1 MKRISVAAVLVAL
14 LLATHAHAQKKKTDK
29 RRLAAMT
36 AKDADADY
44 KFQGEYVGELGGGDD
59 KRKFG
64 LQVIARG
71 DGRFDAVAYPGG
83 LPGAGW
89 DGKEKIKV
97 TGKRDGDTVKL
108 TGDRGAGVIKD
119 GVIAIKN
126 NDGADLGTMKKTV
139 RKSPT
144 LGRKPP
150 AGATVLFDGKSVK
163 NWQNGK
169 MTKDGL
175 LIQGTTSKQKF
186 QSFTLHVEFQ
196 LSYMPH
202 ARGQGRSN
210 SGVYM
215 QGRYEVQVLDSF
227 GLEGKHNECGGIY
240 SVKDPSVNM
249 CLPPLQWQTYDVDFT
264 AAKYDAAG
272 KKTANARMTVRHNGV
287 VVHKDAEVPK
297 STTAAPV
304 KEGPEPGP
312 IYIQNHNNPLRF
324 RNIWVVEKK

>member
-1 MKRISVAAVLVAL
+1 VKRIPVAAALIVLL
-14 LLATHAHAQKKKTDK
+14 SLTPTHAQKKKTDK

-36 AKDADADY
+36 AKEADADFR
-44 KFQGEYVGELGGGDD
+44 FQGEYVGELGGDE
-59 KRKFG
+59 KAKIG

-71 DGRFDAVAYPGG
+71 DGKFDAVAYHGG

-89 DGKEKIKV
+89 DGKDKIKV
-97 TGKRDGDTVKL
+97 TGKRDGDSVTL
-108 TGDRGAGVIKD
+108 TSDRGTGVIKN
-119 GVIAIKN
+119 GVISIKN
-126 NDGADLGTMKKTV
+126 NDGADLGTLKKTA

-144 LGRKPP
+144 LGQKPP
-150 AGATVLFDGKSVK
+150 AGAIALFDGKSVK

-175 LIQGTTSKQKF
+175 LIQGTTSKPKF

-196 LSYMPH
+196 LSYMPY

-227 GLEGKHNECGGIY
+227 GLEGKNNECGGIY
-240 SVKDPSVNM
+240 EVKDPSVNM

-287 VVHKDAEVPK
+287 VVQKDVDVPK
-297 STTAAPV
+297 ATRAAPV
-304 KEGPEPGP
+304 KEGPQPGP
-312 IYIQNHNNPLRF
+312 IYIQNHGNPLRY
-324 RNIWVVEKK
+324 RNIWIVAKK